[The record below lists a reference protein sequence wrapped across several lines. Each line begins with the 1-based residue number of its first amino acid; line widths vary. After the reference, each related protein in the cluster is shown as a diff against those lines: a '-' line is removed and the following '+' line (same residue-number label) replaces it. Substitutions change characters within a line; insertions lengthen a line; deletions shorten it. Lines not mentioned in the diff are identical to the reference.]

1 MAWRRPRTTG
11 PCGYRDG
18 VSRAHPPAPG
28 SAADDAPPAGP
39 GDASGPARLSDVV
52 RLLDRRFP
60 PAHAESWDAVGTV
73 CGDPDQP
80 VRRVLLAIDATT
92 AVVDEALDWGAD
104 LLWTHH
110 PLLLRPVHG
119 VPATTAKGSAVH
131 RLVRAGCAL
140 HVTHTNADAPDGG
153 VPDALA
159 AALGVVDR
167 APLVPRPT
175 EPLDKLVVMVPVGDE
190 DALVDALAAA
200 GAGAIGEYE
209 RCAWSTTGIG
219 TFVPG
224 DRARPTI
231 GQRGAITRVEEAR
244 VEMVAPRR
252 LRETVLAALRAAH
265 PYEEPAFDVLEL
277 AAYAG
282 PSGGGRVGDLA
293 EPMTLEAF
301 AHRVARVLPPTAQ
314 GVRVSGDLAG
324 LVRRVAVVGGSGDSF
339 FDAVRAAGADVYVT
353 GDLRHHP
360 ALELRERA
368 RFEAARAGRPAE
380 DGRPFL
386 VDVAHSASE
395 WPWLSRAAAD
405 LADDVRVLGT
415 TVETRVSAVR
425 TDPWTAHV
433 PSPTG
438 GHP

>member
-1 MAWRRPRTTG
+1 M
-11 PCGYRDG
+11 
-18 VSRAHPPAPG
+18 PG
-28 SAADDAPPAGP
+28 RVTP
-39 GDASGPARLSDVV
+39 PARLSDVV
-52 RLLDRRFP
+52 RLLERRFP
-60 PAHAESWDAVGTV
+60 PELAEPWDAVGTV
-73 CGDPDQP
+73 SGDPDQP
-80 VRRVLLAIDATT
+80 VRRTLLAIDATA
-92 AVVDEALDWGAD
+92 AVVDEALEWGAD

-119 VPATTAKGSAVH
+119 IAATTAKGAAVH
-131 RLVRAGCAL
+131 RLVRGGCAL
-140 HVTHTNADAPDGG
+140 HVTHTNADAPEGG

-159 AALGVVDR
+159 AALGIVDR

-175 EPLDKLVVMVPVGDE
+175 EPLDKVVVMVPVGE
-190 DALVDALAAA
+190 EEALVDALAAA
-200 GAGAIGEYE
+200 GAGAIGEYR
-209 RCAWSTTGIG
+209 RCAWTTTGIG

-224 DRARPTI
+224 EHAEPAV
-231 GQRGAITRVEEAR
+231 GERGSITRVDEAR

-252 LRETVLAALRAAH
+252 LRDRVVAALRAAH

-277 AAYAG
+277 AAFAG
-282 PSGGGRVGDLA
+282 RSGGGRVGDLE

-301 AHRVARVLPPTAQ
+301 SRRVADVLPATAQ
-314 GVRVSGDLAG
+314 GVRVAGDLTAP
-324 LVRRVAVVGGSGDSF
+324 VRRVAVVGGSGDSF
-339 FDAVRAAGADVYVT
+339 FDAVRASVADVYVT

-368 RFEAARAGRPAE
+368 RFEAARAGRAPEA
-380 DGRPFL
+380 GRPFL

-395 WPWLSRAAAD
+395 WPWLARAAAD
-405 LADDVRVLGT
+405 LADDVRSLGT
-415 TVETRVSAVR
+415 TVETRVSTVR